1 MQFFI
6 LGIISALMNLSM
18 YLFGNVDYLLKAFF
32 SVIVIDFLTGILR
45 AIKRRE
51 FSFSVVI
58 LGLIKKL
65 GYMAVVITSVIM
77 GSILNMGNTIRDM
90 VIYTFVFNEII
101 SILGNCKE
109 LGIIMPSI
117 LQKSLDAIKEKLNK

>member
-45 AIKRRE
+45 ASKRRE

-58 LGLIKKL
+58 LGFIKKL

-117 LQKSLDAIKEKLNK
+117 LQKSLDAIEEKLNK

>member
-45 AIKRRE
+45 AIKRHE
-51 FSFSVVI
+51 FNFSVVA
-58 LGLIKKL
+58 LGFIKKL
-65 GYMAVVITSVIM
+65 GYIAVVITSVIM
-77 GSILNMGNTIRDM
+77 GNILDMGNTIRDM
-90 VIYTFVFNEII
+90 VLCTFMFNEII

-117 LQKSLDAIKEKLNK
+117 LQKSLDAIEEKLNK

>member
-58 LGLIKKL
+58 LGFIKKL
-65 GYMAVVITSVIM
+65 GYIAVVITSVIM

-117 LQKSLDAIKEKLNK
+117 LQKSLDAIEEKLNK

>member
-58 LGLIKKL
+58 LGFIKKL

-77 GSILNMGNTIRDM
+77 GGILNMGNTIRDM

-101 SILGNCKE
+101 SILGNCKD

-117 LQKSLDAIKEKLNK
+117 LQKSLDAIEEKLNK

>member
-45 AIKRRE
+45 TIKRRE

-58 LGLIKKL
+58 LGFIKKL

-117 LQKSLDAIKEKLNK
+117 LQKSLDAIEEKLNK

>member
-117 LQKSLDAIKEKLNK
+117 LQKSLDAIEEKLNK

>member
-45 AIKRRE
+45 TIKRRE

-58 LGLIKKL
+58 LGFIKKL

-77 GSILNMGNTIRDM
+77 GGILNMGNTIRDM

-117 LQKSLDAIKEKLNK
+117 LQKSLDAIEEKLNK

>member
-51 FSFSVVI
+51 FSFSIVI
-58 LGLIKKL
+58 LGFIKKL
-65 GYMAVVITSVIM
+65 GYIAVVITSVIM
-77 GSILNMGNTIRDM
+77 GSIINMGNTIRDM

-117 LQKSLDAIKEKLNK
+117 LQKSLDAIEEKLNK

>member
-58 LGLIKKL
+58 LGFIKKL

-77 GSILNMGNTIRDM
+77 GSILTMGNTIRDM

-117 LQKSLDAIKEKLNK
+117 LQKSLDAIEEKLNK

>member
-18 YLFGNVDYLLKAFF
+18 YLFGNVDYFLKAFF

>member
-45 AIKRRE
+45 AIKRRK

-58 LGLIKKL
+58 LGFIKKL

-117 LQKSLDAIKEKLNK
+117 LQKSLVAIEEKLNK

>member
-1 MQFFI
+1 MGF
-6 LGIISALMNLSM
+6 
-18 YLFGNVDYLLKAFF
+18 
-32 SVIVIDFLTGILR
+32 
-45 AIKRRE
+45 
-51 FSFSVVI
+51 
-58 LGLIKKL
+58 IKKL

-117 LQKSLDAIKEKLNK
+117 LQKSLDAIEEKLNK

>member
-58 LGLIKKL
+58 LGFIK
-65 GYMAVVITSVIM
+65 
-77 GSILNMGNTIRDM
+77 N
-90 VIYTFVFNEII
+90 
-101 SILGNCKE
+101 
-109 LGIIMPSI
+109 LGIWLLLLLLLLWVVFLIWVI
-117 LQKSLDAIKEKLNK
+117 LLEIWLFIRLCLMKLSLY

>member
-58 LGLIKKL
+58 LGFIKKL

-101 SILGNCKE
+101 SILGHCKE

-117 LQKSLDAIKEKLNK
+117 LQKSLDAIEEKLNK

>member
-45 AIKRRE
+45 AIKRHE

-58 LGLIKKL
+58 LGFIKKL

-117 LQKSLDAIKEKLNK
+117 LQKSLDAIEEKLNK

>member
-58 LGLIKKL
+58 LGFIKKL

-117 LQKSLDAIKEKLNK
+117 LQKSLDAIEDKLNK

>member
-45 AIKRRE
+45 AIKRHE
-51 FSFSVVI
+51 FSFSVVA
-58 LGLIKKL
+58 LGFIKKL

>member
-32 SVIVIDFLTGILR
+32 SVTVLDFLTGILR
-45 AIKRRE
+45 AVKRHE

-58 LGLIKKL
+58 LGFIKKL

-117 LQKSLDAIKEKLNK
+117 LQKSLDAIQEKLNK

>member
-58 LGLIKKL
+58 LGFIKKL

-77 GSILNMGNTIRDM
+77 GGILNMGNTIRDM

-117 LQKSLDAIKEKLNK
+117 LQKSLDAIEEKLNK

>member
-45 AIKRRE
+45 AVKRHE

-58 LGLIKKL
+58 LGFIKKL

-117 LQKSLDAIKEKLNK
+117 LQKSLDAIQEKLNK

>member
-32 SVIVIDFLTGILR
+32 SVIAIDFLTGILR

-58 LGLIKKL
+58 LGFIKKL

-117 LQKSLDAIKEKLNK
+117 LQKSLDAIEEKLNK

>member
-58 LGLIKKL
+58 LGFIKKL

-117 LQKSLDAIKEKLNK
+117 LQKSLVAIEEKLNK

>member
-58 LGLIKKL
+58 LGFIKKL

-117 LQKSLDAIKEKLNK
+117 LQKSLDAIQEKLNK

>member
-58 LGLIKKL
+58 LGFIKKL

-117 LQKSLDAIKEKLNK
+117 LQKSLDAIEEKLNK

>member
-45 AIKRRE
+45 AVKRHE

-58 LGLIKKL
+58 LGFIKKL

-117 LQKSLDAIKEKLNK
+117 LQKSLDAIEEKLNK